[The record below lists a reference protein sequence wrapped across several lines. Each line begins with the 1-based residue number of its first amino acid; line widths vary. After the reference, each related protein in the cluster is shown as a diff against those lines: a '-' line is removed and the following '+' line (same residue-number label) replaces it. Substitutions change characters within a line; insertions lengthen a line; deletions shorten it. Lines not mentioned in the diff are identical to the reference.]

1 MGSSGTKKDQ
11 WMLAEQ
17 LELIFLFT
25 VIRWVH
31 ENFTSE
37 KTIWSALIW
46 KKMYQVSFLNCNLNI
61 WFLMYSMQTMQTM
74 QKIKIKKNPFL
85 LPLNHCVI
93 KSYFFSLLKTC
104 TFFSTFKVCQSGVFF
119 LFSKEKEIST

>member
-1 MGSSGTKKDQ
+1 MGSSGIKKDQ

-25 VIRWVH
+25 VIRWVQ

-46 KKMYQVSFLNCNLNI
+46 KKIYQDSFLNCNLN
-61 WFLMYSMQTMQTM
+61 MVPQSYAE
-74 QKIKIKKNPFL
+74 N
-85 LPLNHCVI
+85 LN
-93 KSYFFSLLKTC
+93 
-104 TFFSTFKVCQSGVFF
+104 
-119 LFSKEKEIST
+119 